1 VTRNAPH
8 PLSAALMRAIS
19 VWGLLVLFVLLVIV
33 FSLLRP
39 DTFLTYFNI
48 RSILSNKS
56 VQLLVA
62 LSVFIPMVANQ
73 FDLSAGYNV
82 GISQVLAIGLQGQ
95 GLPWWAAVCAVLLMG
110 AAVGLANGFLITRV
124 KIDSFIATLGTG
136 TILYG
141 LNAWYTGGQQ
151 VLATLPPEFRAISG
165 SIWIAPAPAI
175 YALVVS
181 LILWVVF
188 EFLPLGRYLY
198 VLGASPRAAELNG
211 ISAKRYIT
219 FAFIAAGMLA
229 SFAGIVLQSQLQVG
243 QSSVG
248 QEYLLPAFTAALL
261 GATSVRPGRVN
272 VWGTVLAVAVLAVTV
287 AGLSQLGAP
296 FFVEPLFN
304 GSMLILAVGLA
315 VQAAQRRQRRGV
327 LAENAE
333 AAGATAAPVVE

>member
-1 VTRNAPH
+1 MTRKPPH

-33 FSLLRP
+33 FSLLRQ

-110 AAVGLANGFLITRV
+110 AAVGLANGLLITRV

-151 VLATLPPEFRAISG
+151 GLATLPPEFRAISAAFG
-165 SIWIAPAPAI
+165 S
-175 YALVVS
+175 
-181 LILWVVF
+181 
-188 EFLPLGRYLY
+188 RRR
-198 VLGASPRAAELNG
+198 PRFTRLL
-211 ISAKRYIT
+211 S
-219 FAFIAAGMLA
+219 A
-229 SFAGIVLQSQLQVG
+229 SFCGSC
-243 QSSVG
+243 SSSCRSAAIFMCSARARA
-248 QEYLLPAFTAALL
+248 PRSSTA
-261 GATSVRPGRVN
+261 SRPN
-272 VWGTVLAVAVLAVTV
+272 DT
-287 AGLSQLGAP
+287 
-296 FFVEPLFN
+296 
-304 GSMLILAVGLA
+304 
-315 VQAAQRRQRRGV
+315 
-327 LAENAE
+327 
-333 AAGATAAPVVE
+333 